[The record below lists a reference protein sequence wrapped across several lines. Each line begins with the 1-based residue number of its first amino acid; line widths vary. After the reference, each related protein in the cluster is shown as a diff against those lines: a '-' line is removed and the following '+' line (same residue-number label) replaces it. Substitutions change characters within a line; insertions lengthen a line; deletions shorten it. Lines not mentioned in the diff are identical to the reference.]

1 VLCRWV
7 PPPLPPPSGLA
18 TLGPSELR
26 AVAGCRHLRRL
37 ELDVSLRSAALGV
50 AAVQLVA
57 QSCPNLEVRVKR
69 LSGAC
74 AVASF
79 ASGETC
85 AAVKRSRL

>member
-1 VLCRWV
+1 VACRWV

-57 QSCPNLEVRVKR
+57 QSCPNLEV
-69 LSGAC
+69 GAASLARFC
-74 AVASF
+74 A
-79 ASGETC
+79 EC
-85 AAVKRSRL
+85 AGMM

>member
-1 VLCRWV
+1 MMCRWA

-18 TLGPSELR
+18 TLGPNELR

-57 QSCPNLEVRVKR
+57 KSCPNLEVRVHR
-69 LSGAC
+69 VPGDC
-74 AVASF
+74 AVISVILA
-79 ASGETC
+79 
-85 AAVKRSRL
+85 RLVLL

>member
-1 VLCRWV
+1 MMCRWV

-18 TLGPSELR
+18 TLGPNELR

-37 ELDVSLRSAALGV
+37 ELDVSLRSAVLGV

-57 QSCPNLEVRVKR
+57 QSCLNLEVRVGR
-69 LSGAC
+69 VLGDS
-74 AVASF
+74 AVASV

-85 AAVKRSRL
+85 VSVKRSRS

>member
-1 VLCRWV
+1 M
-7 PPPLPPPSGLA
+7 PPPLPPPSGLT

-57 QSCPNLEVRVKR
+57 KSCPNLEVRD
-69 LSGAC
+69 
-74 AVASF
+74 
-79 ASGETC
+79 ETTWNIRVNPSPT
-85 AAVKRSRL
+85 AAKLVTAFGKDTCHA

>member
-1 VLCRWV
+1 MMCRWV

-18 TLGPSELR
+18 TLGPNELR

-57 QSCPNLEVRVKR
+57 QSCPNLEVRVGCR
-69 LSGAC
+69 ENVL
-74 AVASF
+74 
-79 ASGETC
+79 
-85 AAVKRSRL
+85 